1 MAAIWHRACSSVVE
15 QGAHNPKVA
24 GSIPAGPTARFT
36 LERWPMSRV
45 VPAEETPYTHE
56 CRELDLPSRRSLNI
70 DSNPNEHFIV
80 SDARPEVVSN
90 AASRELALKIADV
103 LSDTPA
109 RETLVLDIQQIST
122 VADYFVVTSGE
133 NERQVRAVAREL
145 LEQLNAT
152 RRRPDR
158 MEGRASAGWMLLD
171 YGTVIVHIMDVEQR
185 AFYRLEE
192 LWSEAQTLLSIQ

>member
-1 MAAIWHRACSSVVE
+1 M
-15 QGAHNPKVA
+15 
-24 GSIPAGPTARFT
+24 
-36 LERWPMSRV
+36 
-45 VPAEETPYTHE
+45 
-56 CRELDLPSRRSLNI
+56 NI
-70 DSNPNEHFIV
+70 DSNANEHFIV

-103 LSDTPA
+103 LSDAPA

-133 NERQVRAVAREL
+133 NERQVRAIAREL